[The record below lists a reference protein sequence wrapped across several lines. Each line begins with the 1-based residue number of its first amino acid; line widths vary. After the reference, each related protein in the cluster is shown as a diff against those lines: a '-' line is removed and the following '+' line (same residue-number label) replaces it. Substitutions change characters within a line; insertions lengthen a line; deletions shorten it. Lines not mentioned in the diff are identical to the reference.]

1 MPNLPK
7 LRISRFD
14 HWPPKVKTKKNMQE
28 QDNNPLAYTL
38 GGNFDPNSVDQE
50 RVVLL
55 SLVVDRSGSTAKYE
69 ADFNRALT
77 EFLQAES
84 NSHIAEEL
92 FFQLVTFGS
101 DVTIDSGFQP
111 VVGFDPNS
119 VSVRNSGDM
128 TAGYDAV
135 RVALESM
142 FDYGKQL
149 EKSGTDVRYNLCLIT
164 DGEFNTGSDHTG
176 QSVRAILDKIRA
188 DERMYGKTTVFMYGV
203 GDQSLFEAARDS
215 MGFDPSALLTYGAT
229 GGDFKKMLQ
238 TVSQSVSKSS
248 SGQAVPNF

>member
-1 MPNLPK
+1 
-7 LRISRFD
+7 
-14 HWPPKVKTKKNMQE
+14 MQE
-28 QDNNPLAYTL
+28 QGNPLAYQI

-55 SLVVDRSGSTAKYE
+55 SLVVDRSGSTHKYE
-69 ADFNRALT
+69 ADFNRALQ
-77 EFLQAES
+77 EFLEAES
-84 NSHIAEEL
+84 KSHIADEL

-119 VSVRNSGDM
+119 VRVTNSGDL

-135 RVALESM
+135 RIALQSM
-142 FDYGKQL
+142 LDYGKQL
-149 EKSGTDVRYNLCLIT
+149 EKSGTDVRYNLCVIT
-164 DGEFNTGSDHTG
+164 DGEFNEGNDRDG
-176 QSVRAILDKIRA
+176 RSVRNLLDTVRK

-203 GDQSLFEAARDS
+203 GDQSTFEAARDA
-215 MGFDPSALLTYGAT
+215 MGFDSSALLTYGAA
-229 GGDFKKMLQ
+229 GSDFKKMLQ